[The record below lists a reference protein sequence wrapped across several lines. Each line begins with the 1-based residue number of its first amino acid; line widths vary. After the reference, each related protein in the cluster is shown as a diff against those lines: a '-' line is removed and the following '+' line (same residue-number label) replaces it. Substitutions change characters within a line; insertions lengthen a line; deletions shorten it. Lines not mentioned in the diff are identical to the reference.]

1 MMRENRD
8 LKFIKIEAK
17 GFQDICDRLA
27 ELEQENEF
35 LDKQNKAL
43 KLRCGK
49 YCLENKELRNEIE
62 DLKFTINF
70 LSSEDAGKAFAQDLL
85 GNMTPG
91 DIAEEEFISQ
101 GEQHYADTW
110 NINGGDDF

>member
-1 MMRENRD
+1 MRDTRD
-8 LKFIKIEAK
+8 ELTFIKIEST
-17 GFQDICDRLA
+17 GFTDLCNRIA

-62 DLKFTINF
+62 DLKFTKNF
-70 LSSEDAGKAFAQDLL
+70 LSSEDAGKMFARSL
-85 GNMTPG
+85 GVG
-91 DIAEEEFISQ
+91 Q
-101 GEQHYADTW
+101 
-110 NINGGDDF
+110 

>member
-1 MMRENRD
+1 MKSTSITSEVKRMTEK
-8 LKFIKIEAK
+8 LHFIKIEAT

-27 ELEQENEF
+27 GLEQENEF

-62 DLKFTINF
+62 DLKFTKNF
-70 LSSEDAGKAFAQDLL
+70 LSSEDAGKMLARSL
-85 GNMTPG
+85 GVG
-91 DIAEEEFISQ
+91 Q
-101 GEQHYADTW
+101 
-110 NINGGDDF
+110 

>member
-1 MMRENRD
+1 MKEK
-8 LKFIKIEAK
+8 LHFIKIEAK

-49 YCLENKELRNEIE
+49 YCLENKELRSEIE
-62 DLKFTINF
+62 DLKFTKNF
-70 LSSEDAGKAFAQDLL
+70 LSSEDAGEMFASD
-85 GNMTPG
+85 
-91 DIAEEEFISQ
+91 F
-101 GEQHYADTW
+101 
-110 NINGGDDF
+110 GGA